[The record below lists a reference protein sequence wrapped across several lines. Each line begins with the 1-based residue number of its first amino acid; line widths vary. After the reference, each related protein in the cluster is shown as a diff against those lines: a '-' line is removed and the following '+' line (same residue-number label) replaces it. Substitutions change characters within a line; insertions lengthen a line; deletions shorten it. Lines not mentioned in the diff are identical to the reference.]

1 MSDGRS
7 DRLYPARPLAG
18 VGAVVWN
25 GREVL
30 LERRGQPP
38 ALGTWALPGGLI
50 ELGETA
56 EAALV
61 REVREEC
68 GIEVQPGSVLG
79 LFEPIQRDPD
89 GRVRYQY
96 IVIDFLAFYV
106 SGELAI
112 GDDAA
117 EARWVT
123 PGELDGYGLTPIA
136 RDMIDRALRQVLG

>member
-1 MSDGRS
+1 MS

-25 GREVL
+25 GRQVL
-30 LERRGQPP
+30 LERRGHPP
-38 ALGTWALPGGLI
+38 AQDTWAFPGGLI

-56 EAALV
+56 EAAIV

-68 GIEVQPGSVLG
+68 GIEVRPGPILG

-96 IVIDFLAFYV
+96 VVIDFLAFYV

-117 EARWVT
+117 DAHWVT
-123 PGELDGYGLTPIA
+123 PAELDRYDLTPLA
-136 RDMIDRALRQVLG
+136 RDMIDRALRQVPI

>member
-1 MSDGRS
+1 MSDQRS
-7 DRLYPARPLAG
+7 DRLYPTRPLAG

-25 GREVL
+25 GHQVL

-38 ALGTWALPGGLI
+38 AQDTWALPGGLM

-56 EAALV
+56 EEAIV

-68 GIEVQPGSVLG
+68 GIDIRPGPVLG

-89 GRVRYQY
+89 GRVRYQFV
-96 IVIDFLAFYV
+96 VIDFLAYYV
-106 SGELAI
+106 SGMLSV

-117 EARWVT
+117 EARWVA
-123 PGELDGYGLTPIA
+123 PDELDQYALTQIA
-136 RDMIDRALRQVLG
+136 RDMIRRALGQVEP